1 MKRRPIDIARKL
13 HISTSALR
21 NYEAQGIVPPT
32 KRLSNG
38 YRIYTEE
45 HIAYFECIQAMAPGF
60 GMEVTSEVL
69 RKIQLND
76 IHAAFWLVKEKE
88 ASLYRDKKVTESTL
102 QILQSQKCDL
112 SKENE
117 WMTIGEVSEQT
128 RIPRTAIRHWEK
140 IGLITASRD
149 MANGYRK
156 FNGSQLR
163 KILLIRSLRTSVY
176 SLDVVHL
183 KQAIEELDH
192 DNVENAI
199 TIAIDTLK
207 YLDKIS
213 EVQLRGAHYL
223 YTLCRLLNL
232 LE

>member
-1 MKRRPIDIARKL
+1 MKIRPIDIARKL

-38 YRIYTEE
+38 YRIYTEA
-45 HIAYFECIQAMAPGF
+45 HIAYFECIQGMAPGF

-69 RKIQLND
+69 RKIQLKD
-76 IHAAFWLVKEKE
+76 VHAAFWLVKEKE
-88 ASLYRDKKVTESTL
+88 ASLYRNKKVAESTL
-102 QILQSQKCDL
+102 QILQSQNCDL
-112 SKENE
+112 NAENE

-128 RIPRTAIRHWEK
+128 MIPPTAIRHWEK

-149 MANGYRK
+149 PGNGYRK

-176 SLDVVHL
+176 SLDVVQL

-192 DNVENAI
+192 DNVEKAI

-207 YLDKIS
+207 YLDKVS
-213 EVQLRGAHYL
+213 ELQLRGTHYL
-223 YTLCRLLNL
+223 YILCRLVNL